1 MDVILS
7 KPNVKMKIQKD
18 IKEVAEF
25 DPVVL
30 LCDLPAHGLVAGDVG
45 MVQSLDDDRGEAVV
59 EFLGYDEKLV
69 AEVALPLGSL
79 RLFRKGDFPHVREI
93 AE

>member
-1 MDVILS
+1 
-7 KPNVKMKIQKD
+7 MKIQKD
-18 IKEVAEF
+18 IKEIADF

-45 MVQSLDDDRGEAVV
+45 MVQSLAENRGEAMV

-93 AE
+93 TE